1 LHLKIGK
8 DEFKHDAQEY
18 KNIKKDKPQNKN
30 QEMEHMNVVLKWM
43 KNDRHPHFYVKNIKY
58 FKNASQK
65 SLNSYILYA
74 KIHQLF
80 STKLSSKKK
89 KNQAG

>member
-43 KNDRHPHFYVKNIKY
+43 KNDSHPHFYVKNIKY

-65 SLNSYILYA
+65 C
-74 KIHQLF
+74 
-80 STKLSSKKK
+80 
-89 KNQAG
+89 